1 MTVQHIFFTI
11 LNRYSIRSRSV
22 CRYRSGAIRRCNSSH
37 MLFLFLL
44 KKKAHFLGNRP
55 GIFIIILSNQ
65 RGPSPASVRA
75 SRTAARRSGRSAW
88 AGPLL
93 WRVMAEWVKTGRLMT
108 GHCPAA
114 GRGKRGRGG
123 VPRSDGRFS
132 RPVGSGPGHRT
143 TRRRCRA
150 PLA

>member
-65 RGPSPASVRA
+65 RGPSPASV
-75 SRTAARRSGRSAW
+75 SAA
-88 AGPLL
+88 P
-93 WRVMAEWVKTGRLMT
+93 
-108 GHCPAA
+108 
-114 GRGKRGRGG
+114 
-123 VPRSDGRFS
+123 
-132 RPVGSGPGHRT
+132 T
-143 TRRRCRA
+143 TRGPAFRLRDSRNRRAAA
-150 PLA
+150 PPPPCQCALAALRQVG